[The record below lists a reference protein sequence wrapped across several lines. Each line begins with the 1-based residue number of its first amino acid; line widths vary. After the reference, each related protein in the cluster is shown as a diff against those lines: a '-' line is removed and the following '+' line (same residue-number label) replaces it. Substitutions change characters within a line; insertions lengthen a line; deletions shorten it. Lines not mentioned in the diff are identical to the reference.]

1 MISIDLLDLIYPP
14 VCGICGK
21 LDGNFLCKAC
31 EIMLN
36 KYFEIKIDEYDKKK
50 YYDKHIYFFMYEGII
65 RKLILNY
72 KFNEKPYLY
81 KTFVNFL
88 IKKEKVFEIIK
99 SYDIILP
106 VPISKK
112 RYNQR
117 GYNQT
122 ELIAKKISKLTE
134 LQLVK
139 NCLYKQKN
147 NVPQSTLNKENRIQ
161 NVKDAYKIKNSR
173 IINNKKIILFDDIY
187 TTGSTANECSR
198 ILKENGAKKIT
209 IITIAKD

>member
-1 MISIDLLDLIYPP
+1 MDKILDLIYPP

-21 LDGNFLCKAC
+21 LDRDSLCKAC

-36 KYFEIKIDEYDKKK
+36 KYFEVKIDEYDKQK
-50 YYDKHIYFFMYEGII
+50 YYNNHIYFFMYEGII

-112 RYNQR
+112 RHNQR

-122 ELIAKKISKLTE
+122 ELIAREISKLTE
-134 LQLVK
+134 LLVVT

-173 IINNKKIILFDDIY
+173 IINNKNIILFDDIY
-187 TTGSTANECSR
+187 TTGSTANECSK
-198 ILKENGAKKIT
+198 ILKENGAK
-209 IITIAKD
+209 TIAVITLAKD

>member
-1 MISIDLLDLIYPP
+1 MDKILDLIYPP

-21 LDGNFLCKAC
+21 LDKNSICKAC
-31 EIMLN
+31 ENILN
-36 KYFEIKIDEYDKKK
+36 RYFEIRIEEYNEEK
-50 YYDKHIYFFMYEGII
+50 YYKKHIYFFMYEGNI
-65 RKLILNY
+65 RRLILNY

-88 IKKEKVFEIIK
+88 IKKEKIFEIIK

-112 RYNQR
+112 RYKQR

-122 ELIAKKISKLTE
+122 ELITRKISKLTQ
-134 LQLVK
+134 LQLVEK
-139 NCLYKQKN
+139 CLYKQKN
-147 NVPQSTLNKENRIQ
+147 NVPQSTLNKENRIH

-173 IINNKKIILFDDIY
+173 IIKNKKIILFDDIY
-187 TTGSTANECSR
+187 TTGSTANECSK
-198 ILKENGAKKIT
+198 ILKKSEAKE
-209 IITIAKD
+209 IIVMTLAKD

>member
-1 MISIDLLDLIYPP
+1 MMSIELIDLIYPP

-21 LDGNFLCKAC
+21 LDRNSLCKAC

-36 KYFEIKIDEYDKKK
+36 KYFDIRIDEYNEGK
-50 YYDKHIYFFMYEGII
+50 YYNKHIYFFMYEGNI
-65 RKLILNY
+65 RRLILNY
-72 KFNEKPYLY
+72 KFKEKSYLY
-81 KTFVNFL
+81 ETFVNFL

-122 ELIAKKISKLTE
+122 ELIAREISKSTE
-134 LQLVK
+134 LLLVTK
-139 NCLYKQKN
+139 CLYKQKN

-161 NVKDAYKIKNSR
+161 NVKDAYKIKNLR
-173 IINNKKIILFDDIY
+173 IIKNKKIILFDDIY
-187 TTGSTANECSR
+187 TTGSTVNECSK
-198 ILKENGAKKIT
+198 ILKENGAKKI
-209 IITIAKD
+209 IVITLAKD